1 MFGRDYLR
9 AARRR
14 ITEDINAVR
23 ERDPAAD
30 GSLMVLLCYPGLHA
44 LWLYRIAHRCWL
56 RGHPVL
62 ARVVTQ
68 TARLATGVE
77 IHPAAEVGRRVVIDH
92 GIGVVVGATAEIG
105 EDVLIYHGVTLGSRA
120 PNAGKRHP
128 TVGDGVLL
136 GANATL
142 LGPIEVGENATVGDG
157 VLLGANATLLGP
169 IEVGENATVGAA
181 AVVVDSVDAGTTV
194 VGNPARPVGA
204 THLEGDGRDDA
215 DPPTRTGRV
224 VCDGGDPGRAQTTGA
239 VARDAHP

>member
-142 LGPIEVGENATVGDG
+142 LGPIEVGENATVG
-157 VLLGANATLLGP
+157 
-169 IEVGENATVGAA
+169 AA

-204 THLEGDGRDDA
+204 TYLEGDGRDDA